1 MIHFAD
7 APDDAVFRAELRAWL
22 DRHAARKTPEQQLAS
37 FGAIVSAEDDP
48 HWVTR
53 SKVWQRTL
61 AEDRWAAITWP
72 RAWGG
77 RDATPVQAWIYAE
90 EMAGYDVPQGLY
102 TIGLGMIGPTILTHG
117 TDDQKQRWLP
127 SMLDGSE
134 VWCQLWSEPDAG
146 SDVASLRTLAAADPG
161 TGGWRLTGQK
171 IWTSGAQH
179 ARWGLVIA
187 RTDPDAPKHRGIS
200 CFVVDMQ
207 QSAVTVRPLRQS
219 TGGTSFNEVFF
230 DGAEVPSDHLMGPL
244 HDGWRVALTT
254 LANERYSVGALAQQM
269 APEPLLAL
277 ASAWTRD
284 GRPASADLLLRQ
296 DLARVYTLARL
307 LVLTNAR
314 SLSRLARGG
323 VPGPEGSIVKLAW
336 AQLSTMLAATA
347 MRALG
352 AHAQLAGADE
362 PVPGRWLTAFL
373 YAPAN
378 HLAGGTDEIQ
388 RTIIG
393 ERVLGL
399 PREPEARTAP
409 ARSAPVD

>member
-1 MIHFAD
+1 MILFAD
-7 APDDAVFRAELRAWL
+7 SPEDAAFRAELRAWL
-22 DRHAARKTPEQQLAS
+22 EQHAPRKTPEQQLAS
-37 FGAIVSAEDDP
+37 FGVIVSAQDDP
-48 HWVTR
+48 DWATR
-53 SKVWQRTL
+53 SEEWQRTL
-61 AEDRWAAITWP
+61 AEGRWAAIAWP
-72 RAWGG
+72 SAWGG
-77 RDATPVQAWIYAE
+77 RDATPVQAWIFAE
-90 EMAGYDVPQGLY
+90 ETADYDVPQGLY
-102 TIGLGMIGPTILTHG
+102 TIGLGMVGPTILAHG
-117 TDDQKQRWLP
+117 TDDQQQRWLP
-127 SMLDGSE
+127 RMLDGSE

-146 SDVASLRTLAAADPG
+146 SDVASLRTTATVDPD

-200 CFVVDMQ
+200 CFVVDMHQ
-207 QSAVTVRPLRQS
+207 PGVTVRPLRQL
-219 TGGTSFNEVFF
+219 TGGTGFNEVFF
-230 DGAEVPSDHLMGPL
+230 DGAEIPPDQLVGPL

-277 ASAWTRD
+277 AASWMTD
-284 GRPASADLLLRQ
+284 GRRATADPLLRQ
-296 DLARVYTLARL
+296 DIARVYTLARL
-307 LVLTNAR
+307 LVLTYAR
-314 SLSRLARGG
+314 SLAGLAHGG
-323 VPGPEGSIVKLAW
+323 VPGSEGSIVKLAW

-352 AHAQLAGADE
+352 AHAQLTGADAPE
-362 PVPGRWLTAFL
+362 PGRWLTAFL

-399 PREPEARTAP
+399 PREPGP
-409 ARSAPVD
+409 

>member
-1 MIHFAD
+1 MIHFVDTPED
-7 APDDAVFRAELRAWL
+7 AAFRAELRAWL
-22 DRHAARKTPEQQLAS
+22 EQHATRKTSEQQLAS
-37 FGAIVSAEDDP
+37 FGAIVSAEEDP
-48 HWVTR
+48 DWVMR
-53 SKVWQRTL
+53 SKAWQRTL
-61 AEDRWAAITWP
+61 ANGRWAAITWP
-72 RAWGG
+72 HELGG

-90 EMAGYDVPQGLY
+90 EMAAYDVPQGLY
-102 TIGLGMIGPTILTHG
+102 TIGLGMIGPTIFTHG
-117 TDDQKQRWLP
+117 TAEQQQRWLP
-127 SMLDGSE
+127 AMLDGSE

-146 SDVASLRTLAAADPG
+146 SDVASLRALATADPD
-161 TGGWRLTGQK
+161 TGGWCLAGQK

-200 CFVVDMQ
+200 CFVVDMHHPN
-207 QSAVTVRPLRQS
+207 VTVRPLRQL

-230 DGAEVPSDHLMGPL
+230 DAVDIPPEQLIGPL

-277 ASAWTRD
+277 ATSWTID
-284 GRPASADLLLRQ
+284 GRPAATDPLLRQ
-296 DLARVYTLARL
+296 DLARVYTLSRL
-307 LVLTNAR
+307 LELTNAR
-314 SLSRLARGG
+314 SLSRLASGG

-336 AQLSTMLAATA
+336 AQLSTLLATTA
-347 MRALG
+347 LRVLG
-352 AHAQLAGADE
+352 PHAQLAAADE
-362 PVPGRWLTAFL
+362 PVAGRWLTAFL

-399 PREPEARTAP
+399 PREPGP
-409 ARSAPVD
+409 

>member
-1 MIHFAD
+1 MLHFED
-7 APDDAVFRAELRAWL
+7 APEDAAFRAELRAWL
-22 DRHAARKTPEQQLAS
+22 EEHATPKTPEQRLAS
-37 FGAIVSAEDDP
+37 FGTIVSAEDDP
-48 HWVTR
+48 GWVNR
-53 SKVWQRTL
+53 SKVWQHTL
-61 AEDRWAAITWP
+61 AAGGWAAITWP

-77 RDATPVQAWIYAE
+77 RDATPVQAWIHAE
-90 EMAGYDVPQGLY
+90 ELAVYDVPQGLY
-102 TIGLGMIGPTILTHG
+102 TIGLGMIGPTLLTHG
-117 TDDQKQRWLP
+117 TEAQKRRWLP
-127 SMLDGSE
+127 AMLDGSE

-146 SDVASLRTLAAADPG
+146 SDVASLRTLATPDPE
-161 TGGWRLTGQK
+161 TGGWRLAGQK

-187 RTDPDAPKHRGIS
+187 RSDPDAPKHRGIS
-200 CFVVDMQ
+200 CFVVDMHQ
-207 QSAVTVRPLRQS
+207 PGVTLRPLRQL
-219 TGGTSFNEVFF
+219 TGGTTFNEVFF
-230 DGAEVPSDHLMGPL
+230 DGTAVPPDQLVGAL

-277 ASAWTRD
+277 ARSWTVD
-284 GRPASADLLLRQ
+284 GRGASADPLLRQ
-296 DLARVYTLARL
+296 DLARVYTTARL

-314 SLSRLARGG
+314 SMSRIAHGG
-323 VPGPEGSIVKLAW
+323 VPGPEGSVVKLAW
-336 AQLSTMLAATA
+336 AQLSTLLAAA
-347 MRALG
+347 ALRALG
-352 AHAQLAGADE
+352 PHGQLAGDDE

-399 PREPEARTAP
+399 PREPDA
-409 ARSAPVD
+409 